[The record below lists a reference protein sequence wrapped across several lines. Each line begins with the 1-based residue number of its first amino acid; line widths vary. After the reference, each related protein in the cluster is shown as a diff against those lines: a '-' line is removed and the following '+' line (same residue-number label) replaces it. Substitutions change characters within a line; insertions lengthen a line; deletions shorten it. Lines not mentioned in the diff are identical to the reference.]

1 MTVKNTGDRE
11 GTEIVQFYI
20 RDLVGSV
27 SRPVKELKHFDRISL
42 KPGESKTVTFDI
54 TPETL
59 KFYNYD
65 IDFVNEPGD
74 FEVMVG
80 PNSRDVAKLK
90 FTLK

>member
-1 MTVKNTGDRE
+1 MC
-11 GTEIVQFYI
+11 I
-20 RDLVGSV
+20 RDS
-27 SRPVKELKHFDRISL
+27 KHFDRISL

-65 IDFVNEPGD
+65 IDYVCEPGD

-80 PNSRDVAKLK
+80 PNSRDLTKLK